1 MTNAAII
8 QDLAERRVVER
19 ICDGVTRRGGR
30 PETRDLSQ
38 HVYEILLKKTRPL
51 SEIDDLE
58 AFIYKIAYQEWTG
71 TGAQFFRKYRGY
83 GLRAEE
89 FDENGAGGTVP

>member
-1 MTNAAII
+1 MTNAEII
-8 QDLAERRVVER
+8 QDLARRRVVER

-30 PETRDLSQ
+30 PETQDLSQ
-38 HVYEILLKKTRPL
+38 HVYEILLRKTRPL
-51 SEIDDLE
+51 EALDDLE

-71 TGAQFFRKYRGY
+71 AGAQFFRKYRGY